1 MTTFNNAEFSK
12 VATIAARAEK
22 AGEAKI
28 TTLVAM
34 VETITTPEDYKS
46 ARHAYIA
53 ARLAV
58 FEGAD
63 VGNLYDTKGTS
74 GFPDGARDTRVQRA
88 ACAWQYLTSRAQL
101 SGWATPIAPGAVKTG
116 RKNKPKTA
124 PKGKEEP
131 STTLE
136 LSEPLALAFA
146 FLAKNETLHPEFM
159 AWIQPFMHPVAARP
173 ASKKTT
179 RAKTRAMAA
188 IDDMETTD

>member
-1 MTTFNNAEFSK
+1 MFNAQEFSK
-12 VATIAARAEK
+12 VATIAASAEK

-28 TTLVAM
+28 STLVAM
-34 VETITTPEDYKS
+34 VETITTPEDYKA

-63 VGNLYDTKGTS
+63 VGKLYDSKGS
-74 GFPDGARDTRVQRA
+74 AGFPDGARDTRVQRA

-101 SGWATPIAPGAVKTG
+101 SGWATPIAPGSAKTG
-116 RKNKPKTA
+116 RKNKPKAA
-124 PKGKEEP
+124 PKGKEES

-146 FLAKNETLHPEFM
+146 FLAKNENLHPGFM
-159 AWIQPFMHPVAARP
+159 AWIRPFMHPVAAKP

-179 RAKTRAMAA
+179 RAKSRAMAA
-188 IDDMETTD
+188 IDDMEITD